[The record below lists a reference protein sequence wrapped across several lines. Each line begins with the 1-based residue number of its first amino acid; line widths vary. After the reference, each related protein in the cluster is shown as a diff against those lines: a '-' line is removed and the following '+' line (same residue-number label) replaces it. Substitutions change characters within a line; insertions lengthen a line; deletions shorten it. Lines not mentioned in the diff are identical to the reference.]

1 MLESGLS
8 DVQSMF
14 DRVRLSCEAIVNG
27 ERVVVSLVIPA
38 SSYEDSGVRD
48 YLVRK
53 LRQNL
58 VQKITEKWR
67 PEIRV
72 ER

>member
-1 MLESGLS
+1 
-8 DVQSMF
+8 MF
-14 DRVRLSCEAIVNG
+14 DRVRLSCEAVVNG
-27 ERVVVSLVIPA
+27 ERVEVSLEIPA

-48 YLVRK
+48 YIVRQ

-72 ER
+72 QR